1 MTPTGTSLFGT
12 AATLSTP
19 QATQLL
25 HDLKRIWRVQVAS
38 LPEGL
43 RKPAAPRSTDASE
56 QVLADDLRLMK
67 FWFDPIA
74 SGKRLRD
81 VLGAI
86 EPAGVAGEDIP
97 EELILAIDPERW
109 LVTPEGRA
117 VMWAVEASAEGDLDD
132 LPEYTNVYLSQGTIR
147 TALVLVHEVYREWNR
162 QRITGVA
169 GLLTAETATLR
180 PTAAGLLLIL
190 LLNRN
195 TSPQRRLPSP
205 DDPHASAE
213 MTRAIAAPAIAF
225 ARELAG
231 TEKAS
236 SRGVDLYRGWAMG
249 EIARRLGTGLHRAAD
264 GIWIH
269 PEYEDAAR
277 QRLIDALSDRPE
289 RIRSR
294 LPRAVDAALAEYER
308 VRPVLSGLGMAHE
321 RPSNTRRLRRDI
333 VAASG
338 CFPEE
343 GAAQ

>member
-1 MTPTGTSLFGT
+1 MALSSANLFG
-12 AATLSTP
+12 ATSTLP
-19 QATQLL
+19 ASQARQLL
-25 HDLKRIWRVQVAS
+25 RDLKRIWSVQVAS
-38 LPEGL
+38 LPDGL
-43 RKPAAPRSTDASE
+43 RKSSVLSSADDSE
-56 QVLADDLRLMK
+56 SALAEDLRLMK

-81 VLGAI
+81 VLGSI
-86 EPAGVAGEDIP
+86 EPAGVPGDDIP
-97 EELILAIDPERW
+97 KELLLAIDSERW

-117 VMWAVEASAEGDLDD
+117 VMWAIEASVNGDLDS
-132 LPEYTNVYLSQGTIR
+132 LPDHTNIYMSQGTMR
-147 TALVLVHEVYREWNR
+147 SALVLVHEVYRDWNL

-169 GLLTAETATLR
+169 GLLSGETATLR
-180 PTAAGLLLIL
+180 PTAAGLLLVL

-195 TSPQRRLPSP
+195 TSPRRRLPPP
-205 DDPHASAE
+205 DDPNASDE

-249 EIARRLGTGLHRAAD
+249 EIARRLGTGLHHASD
-264 GIWIH
+264 GVWIEPDH
-269 PEYEDAAR
+269 EDTAR
-277 QRLIDALSDRPE
+277 QRLIDALTDRPD

-294 LPRAVDAALAEYER
+294 LPRAVDAALGEYER

-321 RPSNTRRLRRDI
+321 RPSNTRRLRDDI

-338 CFPEE
+338 LPEE
-343 GAAQ
+343 GGFT